1 MSYIEDAV
9 YSFIK
14 NIFTRG
20 IVTLTNKRFLMYS
33 SIAII
38 LPILLTVYTFA
49 TGAESTRVYEVL
61 FNIELAAC
69 VGFMITGLIS
79 FKTQLIKAEHLFFI
93 IITTVLFGLSFI
105 NNSSVAFVENIVV
118 YGSFYSW
125 IITTNIAA
133 LTAIREFI
141 VSWPGWVIRLGD
153 KNDRIIFDP
162 IIKIGVFAS
171 IAWFIYS
178 LWGNFSWSLVLAF
191 MAGAIVIYTIYVF
204 KPITKDAIM
213 TSIISLFYL
222 VLLYHLFVRA
232 ESSTGFLIF
241 DIMIIVG
248 TTIFTAQSISNLIAS
263 KKHALPLHW
272 DSLIILLLGFMLG
285 YHLLGVKIATVSGLA
300 RLYSLYHDIAF
311 GFGTL
316 MIFALLI
323 LYASNN
329 KFREFSQS
337 KINTKTVV
345 ERVSNAGLDAVNNY
359 ANKIKNALKNKD
371 WSFELKKKKDEEEI
385 VFKQKK

>member
-1 MSYIEDAV
+1 
-9 YSFIK
+9 
-14 NIFTRG
+14 
-20 IVTLTNKRFLMYS
+20 MYS